1 MHTNENV
8 IKKIGTKFGKKQFSI
23 GWSKGVYISIIVI
36 EAIATILGL
45 FFLKKEKIWVENKSK
60 KQITKQK

>member
-36 EAIATILGL
+36 EAIATILG
-45 FFLKKEKIWVENKSK
+45 FFFFKKKKFGWKIKVKSK
-60 KQITKQK
+60 